1 MSSIHIERKNDLITV
16 SRISESEPTLIWKKS
31 IHELIFKET
40 EDTNIPVNEDDR
52 YRVFLWENINENVLL
67 IYSKATQ
74 IKCLLTTEN
83 GAFLRLIDRS
93 NKVLSASITPKK
105 LTIKWFGAIRN
116 KFNLNISNFRLHI
129 DEKNFVKFDMPVS
142 KKLLNQEAE
151 SKKKYITT
159 FEYPADQLIYENA
172 AINCRLYIT
181 MQVND
186 IEVSFPLKL
195 DDTAKTDHPTLISS
209 IFYKDHVLHLR
220 RSFLDTI
227 TLVRRPMEPVE
238 HTLKFRFLENPK
250 ISNILYSLGKKYKEN
265 NKKKINLFY
274 EKFAEKAEEGTF
286 EVFQEALKNP
296 TTKSYFVIHKK
307 SSDYKKIRN
316 YKNIVK
322 KFSFRYYWLL
332 YRTSSF
338 ISTESPNH
346 INIIRSNNNCFRTIM
361 KEVNF
366 IFLQHG
372 ITYLKCHGRFSPFL
386 AGKESE
392 PTYMFVGSEKEKHVI
407 SQMLELPAERIL
419 KTGLPIFSKLT
430 YKHLNQDSKDIVVIM
445 LTWKPYEEYLSDF
458 EQSSYFKNIKYL
470 FEILQKN
477 LQKEDIIIVAH
488 PKVNGQL
495 SKTSFGKNI
504 WNRPISEALAVAKL
518 LITDYS
524 SACYNS
530 FYQGGGVIFFQED
543 LELYEEVN
551 GKLIPEDHE
560 YIGHRAFSFK
570 ELETLLNEGIKDHK
584 IILSKFRTEEFE
596 KRYLTINEFCDGKNV
611 QRICEELK
619 KLDII

>member
-1 MSSIHIERKNDLITV
+1 MSSIHIERKGSLITA
-16 SRISESEPTLIWKKS
+16 SQTADSELTVTWKKS
-31 IHELIFKET
+31 IHEFVFKET
-40 EDTNIPVNEDDR
+40 EDTNIFVDKEDQ
-52 YRVFLWENINENVLL
+52 YKVFLWENIGDHVLL
-67 IYSKATQ
+67 VYSKATQ
-74 IKCLLTTEN
+74 IKCLYTTEN

-93 NKVLSASITPKK
+93 NKILSASITPEK

-116 KFNLNISNFRLHI
+116 KFNLNISNFRFHI
-129 DEKNFVKFDMPVS
+129 DEKNFIEFQMPVS
-142 KKLLNQEAE
+142 KKLLHEEDE

-159 FEYPADQLIYENA
+159 FEYNTDQLIYENA
-172 AINCRLYIT
+172 SINCRLYIT

-186 IEVSFPLKL
+186 QEVSFPLKL
-195 DDTAKTDHPTLISS
+195 DDTDETDRPTLISS
-209 IFYKDHVLHLR
+209 ICYKDHVLHLR

-227 TLVRRPMEPVE
+227 TLVRRPMEPIE
-238 HTLKFRFLENPK
+238 HTPAFRLLENRK
-250 ISNILYSLGKKYKEN
+250 ISGILYNLGKKYKAD

-274 EKFAEKAEEGTF
+274 EKFAAKAEEGTF
-286 EVFQEALKNP
+286 EVFQEALKNK
-296 TTKSYFVIHKK
+296 TTKSYFVIDKK
-307 SSDYKKIRN
+307 SEDYKKIKKC
-316 YKNIVK
+316 KNIVK

-346 INIIRSNNNCFRTIM
+346 INIIRSNNNYFRSIM
-361 KEVNF
+361 KEADF

-372 ITYLKCHGRFSPFL
+372 VTYLKCHGRFSPFL

-392 PTYMFVGSEKEKHVI
+392 PAYMFVGSDKEKHVI

-430 YKHLNQDSKDIVVIM
+430 YKHLNQDSRDIVVIM
-445 LTWKPYEEYLSDF
+445 LTWKPYEEYLSHF
-458 EQSSYFKNIKYL
+458 EQSSYFKNIKRL
-470 FEILQKN
+470 FEILQKD
-477 LQKEDIIIVAH
+477 LKKEDIIIVAH
-488 PKVNGQL
+488 PKVNEQL
-495 SKTSFGKNI
+495 SKTSFGGNI
-504 WNRPISEALAVAKL
+504 WDKPISEALAAAKL

-543 LELYEEVN
+543 LNLYEEVN

-570 ELETLLNEGIKDHK
+570 ELEELLNEGIKDHK

-596 KRYLTINEFCDGKNV
+596 KRYLSINEFCDGKNV